1 MAEEL
6 TVADGREG
14 ARDKAEGAPSLAK
27 STREQD
33 EQELRAAGAVANYA
47 SPADEAEYARL
58 AAPATQTVGA
68 LRARREGWRSF
79 VVRYPGS
86 PRADEAR
93 VRTIE
98 AGIAAWRL
106 GHDPADLGQARVDA
120 ANYLARSDAAQAGRV
135 RAMLQNLGGS

>member
-6 TVADGREG
+6 TVTDGRERE
-14 ARDKAEGAPSLAK
+14 RDKEEGTTSLAK
-27 STREQD
+27 GTRKQD
-33 EQELRAAGAVANYA
+33 EQGLRATGAVDNYA
-47 SPADEAEYARL
+47 SPADEVEYSRL
-58 AAPATQTVGA
+58 AVPATQTVGA

-93 VRTIE
+93 VRAIE
-98 AGIAAWRL
+98 AGIAAWRI

-120 ANYLARSDAAQAGRV
+120 ATYLARPDAVQAGRV
-135 RAMLQNLGGS
+135 RALLKNVGGS